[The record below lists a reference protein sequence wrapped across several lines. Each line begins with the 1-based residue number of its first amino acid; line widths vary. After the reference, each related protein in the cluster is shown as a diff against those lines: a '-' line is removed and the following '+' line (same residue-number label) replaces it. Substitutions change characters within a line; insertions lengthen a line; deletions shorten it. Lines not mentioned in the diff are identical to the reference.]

1 MQPPAILAKSSQ
13 PFFRTGAITV
23 CPSRFRGFQ
32 LRIRAMRRSFRTPF
46 FLLVSVDVVLVS
58 FDLLQSTRLLM
69 T

>member
-1 MQPPAILAKSSQ
+1 
-13 PFFRTGAITV
+13 
-23 CPSRFRGFQ
+23 
-32 LRIRAMRRSFRTPF
+32 MRRSFRTPF